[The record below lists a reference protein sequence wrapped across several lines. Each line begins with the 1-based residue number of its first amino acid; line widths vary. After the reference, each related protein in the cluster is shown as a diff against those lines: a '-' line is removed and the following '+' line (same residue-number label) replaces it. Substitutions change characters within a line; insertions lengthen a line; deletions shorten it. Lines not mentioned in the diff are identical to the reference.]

1 MGEVDLRPNKDDKP
15 CQCGI
20 DLISSDH
27 LISKCRLFGKE
38 RDRIYGLN
46 IATALL
52 SKEMILDKDFG
63 PGIRDLAKKIGL
75 GYGPDIRW
83 ERLDTASQRQ
93 ETSSD
98 DGSIDEKFKD
108 FE

>member
-1 MGEVDLRPNKDDKP
+1 
-15 CQCGI
+15 
-20 DLISSDH
+20 
-27 LISKCRLFGKE
+27 
-38 RDRIYGLN
+38 
-46 IATALL
+46 
-52 SKEMILDKDFG
+52 MILDKDFG

-83 ERLDTASQRQ
+83 ERLDTISQRQ

-98 DGSIDEKFKD
+98 DGSIDENFKD